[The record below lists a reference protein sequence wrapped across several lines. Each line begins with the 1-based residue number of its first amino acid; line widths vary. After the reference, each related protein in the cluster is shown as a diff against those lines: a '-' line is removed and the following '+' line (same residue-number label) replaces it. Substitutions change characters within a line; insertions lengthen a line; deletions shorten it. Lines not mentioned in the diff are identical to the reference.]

1 MSMKYKIKLTLGL
14 SYGHNKNVLTGAR
27 ALESLMKGAILGLF
41 LFIFGLFKQTI
52 QNLQQI
58 NVKNDHPVSS
68 NRIQTHDI
76 VIMSLLL

>member
-1 MSMKYKIKLTLGL
+1 
-14 SYGHNKNVLTGAR
+14 
-27 ALESLMKGAILGLF
+27 MKGAILGLF

-68 NRIQTHDI
+68 DRIQTHDI